1 MNQEYMKT
9 RKILPLVLSM
19 SLPMVISMAVNALY
33 NIVDSYFVAKIS
45 EDAMTALALVF
56 PMQNLVNA
64 IVIGFAIGI
73 NARVAFYL
81 GAKEEKLA
89 DESASVGLLLNLIHG
104 LVLALLCSAIMPSF
118 LRMFT
123 GDTQVIALAC
133 TYSTR
138 VFAFAPVIGLGL
150 AYEKIFQAVGRMK
163 VSMICMMLGCVT
175 NIILDPVM
183 IFGLGPVPKL
193 GIAGAAYATGIGQC
207 VTLAGYLLF
216 YFARPMHVKVNVAN
230 MKTTGSV
237 MKNIYTIG
245 IPATLN
251 LALPSIQVSALN
263 AILAPFPG
271 SYILVLGV
279 YYKLQTFIY
288 LTANGIVQGI
298 RPLVGYN
305 YGAGEYDR
313 VKKITDPNRTN
324 RQFLP
329 RHESQQV
336 KTISPKHTQPIRKM
350 CQRDMLI
357 QHLTH
362 MPYQLIHLEIK
373 LVDIIVC
380 IDQKPDKRHDITYVY
395 HRLPVIPLPHHQKLS
410 TGNLTE
416 QIIHIP
422 PVPLLGNHCR
432 RQDTDT
438 PVRMKPVPFF
448 QSISASHLFF
458 P

>member
-56 PMQNLVNA
+56 PVQNLVNA
-64 IVIGFAIGI
+64 IAIGFAIGI

-89 DESASVGLLLNLIHG
+89 DQSASIGLLLNFVHG
-104 LVLALLCSAIMPSF
+104 VVLGVLCSVIMPVF
-118 LRMFT
+118 LKMFT
-123 GDTQVIALAC
+123 SDAKVIALAC
-133 TYSTR
+133 TYSVR

-175 NIILDPVM
+175 NIVLDPVM
-183 IFGLGPVPKL
+183 IFGLGL
-193 GIAGAAYATGIGQC
+193 GIAGAAYATGIGQM
-207 VTLAGYLLF
+207 VTLVGYLLF
-216 YFARPMHVKVNVAN
+216 YFIRPMHVKVNITN
-230 MKTTGSV
+230 IKTTGGV
-237 MKNIYTIG
+237 IKNIYTIG

-305 YGAGEYDR
+305 YGAGEYGR
-313 VKKITDPNRTN
+313 VKKITRTSMG
-324 RQFLP
+324 LIALVMVMGMVISCAIP
-329 RHESQQV
+329 QQLMGLF
-336 KTISPKHTQPIRKM
+336 TTSRSTMEIGGAALRIISFGFVVSSISVTFSGVLEGLGKGMPSL
-350 CQRDMLI
+350 LI
-357 QHLTH
+357 SLAR
-362 MPYQLIHLEIK
+362 Y
-373 LVDIIVC
+373 IV
-380 IDQKPDKRHDITYVY
+380 VM
-395 HRLPVIPLPHHQKLS
+395 LPVSFVLS
-410 TGNLTE
+410 RLLQAAGVWYGFAVTE
-416 QIIHIP
+416 YIVAVLSYYIYKFHMRDIK
-422 PVPLLGNHCR
+422 G
-432 RQDTDT
+432 
-438 PVRMKPVPFF
+438 
-448 QSISASHLFF
+448 
-458 P
+458 

>member
-56 PMQNLVNA
+56 PVQNLVNA

-183 IFGLGPVPKL
+183 IFGLGPVPKF

-216 YFARPMHVKVNVAN
+216 YFVRPMHVKVNVAN

-288 LTANGIVQGI
+288 LSANGIVQGI
-298 RPLVGYN
+298 RPIISYN
-305 YGAGEYDR
+305 YGAGERGR
-313 VKKITDPNRTN
+313 VKRIFITALIMIASIMFVGMLICLGFAGNLIGLFTKNSLTILDGAQAVRIICMG
-324 RQFLP
+324 FVI
-329 RHESQQV
+329 SAV
-336 KTISPKHTQPIRKM
+336 SVTISGMLEALGRGVESLILSLLRYVVVIIPAAFVLGKLFGGAAVWHCFWIAETIASLTAVFLIYRRSPFTQ
-350 CQRDMLI
+350 
-357 QHLTH
+357 T
-362 MPYQLIHLEIK
+362 
-373 LVDIIVC
+373 
-380 IDQKPDKRHDITYVY
+380 
-395 HRLPVIPLPHHQKLS
+395 
-410 TGNLTE
+410 
-416 QIIHIP
+416 
-422 PVPLLGNHCR
+422 CR
-432 RQDTDT
+432 
-438 PVRMKPVPFF
+438 
-448 QSISASHLFF
+448 
-458 P
+458 